1 MENITS
7 GSDGR
12 LDIAKGILVNLKTLL
27 DKPPKSTK
35 IKEKRLN
42 KQENIEY

>member
-1 MENITS
+1 MKNITN

-12 LDIAKGILVNLKTLL
+12 LDSAKEILVNLKTLL
-27 DKPPKSTK
+27 DKPSKSTK
-35 IKEKRLN
+35 IKEKRLK